1 MSGMA
6 GKIWAGW
13 MALRAPR
20 AEENGAGGG
29 SGGRSG
35 SRPSPEAAAEAARD
49 HELVRQF
56 QNGNEGA
63 FTELVTRHRSRLY
76 GMVRNMVQ
84 NDADA
89 WDLTQEIFVKI
100 WKALPR
106 FEANAQ
112 FSTWTYRVAHNA
124 VYDWLRKRK
133 IRPEHELDES
143 LVRSS
148 SIAPGATTAPGEAT
162 PPDEALGQLEL
173 RGRLAQAMDQLSEN
187 HRTAILLKE
196 VQGLK
201 YREIAEVMGCS
212 IGTVMS
218 RIFHARQQLQGLLA
232 DER

>member
-1 MSGMA
+1 MTRLLLGRLLA
-6 GKIWAGW
+6 GLA
-13 MALRAPR
+13 ALRAP
-20 AEENGAGGG
+20 APVPGGG
-29 SGGRSG
+29 SSAGDGAR
-35 SRPSPEAAAEAARD
+35 EAAID
-49 HELVRQF
+49 HELVRRCQA
-56 QNGNEGA
+56 GDEKA
-63 FTELVTRHRSRLY
+63 FTELVRRHRSRLY
-76 GMVRNMVQ
+76 GMVRNMLQ
-84 NDADA
+84 NEADA
-89 WDLTQEIFVKI
+89 WDLTQEIFIKI

-143 LVRSS
+143 LVRPSA
-148 SIAPGATTAPGEAT
+148 IAPGATTAPGESI
-162 PPDEALGQLEL
+162 PPDQVLGQVEL
-173 RGRLAQAMDQLSEN
+173 RQRLEQAMAQLSEN